1 MKLFAEMITGNS
13 DTRIVV
19 FCGLVPNSFN
29 SEVNFR
35 TQIKS
40 MLSAKSFRPT
50 INDPDAARRW
60 LRIFVSDIYARL
72 VEEGVVENKR
82 RPKTMNLHHRSGGQ
96 TKSRQAPIPLGRKI
110 DEAGLFEIATN
121 LLGQIILEGRAWPCA
136 NLSLAVGG
144 FEDGVVGNM
153 GISAFLVKGEEAKAL
168 NLRDSDSG
176 EARPEKRRRIV
187 PTIGIGRF
195 FKTDSAEEQHD
206 EDFGDLSGMDTLADP
221 ESKAFNATST
231 SPEENEATK
240 FDEHITK
247 LADKSALHQ
256 QHITDFICGRCS
268 LALESPEALQSHQ
281 DWHFATDL
289 EAEEQKRPAPRPAAT
304 IPNKRSSAAS
314 SKKKSRNSQPEKGQ
328 SKLKFG

>member
-1 MKLFAEMITGNS
+1 MIKGELELS
-13 DTRIVV
+13 HCIKSA
-19 FCGLVPNSFN
+19 NSFY

-50 INDPDAARRW
+50 INDPEAAKRW
-60 LRIFVSDIYARL
+60 LRIFISDIYSRL
-72 VEEGVVENKR
+72 VEEGVLENKR

-110 DEAGLFEIATN
+110 DKAGLFEIATN
-121 LLGQIILEGRAWPCA
+121 LLGQIILEGRVWPCA

-168 NLRDSDSG
+168 NLRDSEVG
-176 EARPEKRRRIV
+176 ETRPEKRRRIV

-206 EDFGDLSGMDTLADP
+206 EDFGDLSGMDTLAVL
-221 ESKAFNATST
+221 ESKAVKVDDTATST

-240 FDEHITK
+240 FDKQVTK
-247 LADKSALHQ
+247 LSEKSALHQ
-256 QHITDFICGRCS
+256 QYITDFICGRCS
-268 LALESPEALQSHQ
+268 VAFDSPETLQNHQ

-289 EAEEQKRPAPRPAAT
+289 EAEERKRPVPRPAT
-304 IPNKRSSAAS
+304 IPNKKTSAAS
-314 SKKKSRNSQPEKGQ
+314 NKKKTRSSQPEKGQ

>member
-1 MKLFAEMITGNS
+1 
-13 DTRIVV
+13 
-19 FCGLVPNSFN
+19 
-29 SEVNFR
+29 
-35 TQIKS
+35 

-50 INDPDAARRW
+50 INDPEAAKRW
-60 LRIFVSDIYARL
+60 LRIFVSDIYSRL
-72 VEEGVVENKR
+72 LEEGVLENKR

-121 LLGQIILEGRAWPCA
+121 LLGQIILEGRVWPCA

-153 GISAFLVKGEEAKAL
+153 GISAFLVKGEEAKSL
-168 NLRDSDSG
+168 NVRDLDVG
-176 EARPEKRRRIV
+176 ETRPEKRRRIM
-187 PTIGIGRF
+187 PNIGIGRF
-195 FKTDSAEEQHD
+195 FKTDSAEEPHD
-206 EDFGDLSGMDTLADP
+206 EDFGDLSGMDTLP
-221 ESKAFNATST
+221 PLENKALNTATSN

-240 FDEHITK
+240 FGEHATK
-247 LADKSALHQ
+247 LREKSALHQ

-268 LALESPEALQSHQ
+268 LALESLEGLQNHQ

-289 EAEEQKRPAPRPAAT
+289 ETEERKRPVPRPAAT
-304 IPNKRSSAAS
+304 IPNKKSSAAS
-314 SKKKSRNSQPEKGQ
+314 SKKKTRSSQPEKGQ